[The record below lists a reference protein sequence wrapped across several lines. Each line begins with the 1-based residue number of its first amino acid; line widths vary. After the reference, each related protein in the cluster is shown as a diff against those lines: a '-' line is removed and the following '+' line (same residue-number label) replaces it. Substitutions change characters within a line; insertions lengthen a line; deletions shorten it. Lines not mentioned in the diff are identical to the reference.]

1 MCCCTGA
8 RRCLPR
14 QATGRQVT
22 FRPTDTPRSRKGP
35 WHVLLHRRTAMPPSA
50 GDRPASDLPPDRHA
64 PLEERPVACDLHRR
78 AAMPPSAGD
87 RPASDLPPDRH
98 APLEERPVACALHR
112 RAAMPPSAGDRPQV
126 TFRLTD
132 TPRTRKGPW
141 HVLLH
146 RRAAMPPSAGDAAAH
161 AHLRCLR
168 RNSLKSWLQCV
179 KIIKHTHGIRFAHTR
194 VVCVNENCVL
204 VFVSLKTHATTPQD
218 ALSFRTHLQGLRRV
232 ETRHAGLFPRTR
244 HGLRER
250 RMISGYP
257 HMIDMCRR
265 IPDI

>member
-1 MCCCTGA
+1 MAAEAREQAQPWPGFLLFFAAETFSPTDTPARGKARGMCFCTGA
-8 RRCLPR
+8 RRCLSR
-14 QATGRQVT
+14 QATGRQAT
-22 FRPTDTPRSRKGP
+22 FRPTDMPRS
-35 WHVLLHRRTAMPPSA
+35 
-50 GDRPASDLPPDRHA
+50 
-64 PLEERPVACDLHRR
+64 
-78 AAMPPSAGD
+78 
-87 RPASDLPPDRH
+87 
-98 APLEERPVACALHR
+98 
-112 RAAMPPSAGDRPQV
+112 
-126 TFRLTD
+126 
-132 TPRTRKGPW
+132 RKGPW

-179 KIIKHTHGIRFAHTR
+179 KIIKHTHCIRFAHTR

>member
-8 RRCLPR
+8 RRCLP
-14 QATGRQVT
+14 
-22 FRPTDTPRSRKGP
+22 
-35 WHVLLHRRTAMPPSA
+35 
-50 GDRPASDLPPDRHA
+50 
-64 PLEERPVACDLHRR
+64 
-78 AAMPPSAGD
+78 
-87 RPASDLPPDRH
+87 
-98 APLEERPVACALHR
+98 
-112 RAAMPPSAGDRPQV
+112 
-126 TFRLTD
+126 
-132 TPRTRKGPW
+132 
-141 HVLLH
+141 
-146 RRAAMPPSAGDAAAH
+146 AGDAAAH

-179 KIIKHTHGIRFAHTR
+179 KIIEHTHCIRFAHTR

-218 ALSFRTHLQGLRRV
+218 ALSFRMHLQGLRRV

-265 IPDI
+265 IPDIWKISVFCTLKRQTIPVFVRAPPRTEPS